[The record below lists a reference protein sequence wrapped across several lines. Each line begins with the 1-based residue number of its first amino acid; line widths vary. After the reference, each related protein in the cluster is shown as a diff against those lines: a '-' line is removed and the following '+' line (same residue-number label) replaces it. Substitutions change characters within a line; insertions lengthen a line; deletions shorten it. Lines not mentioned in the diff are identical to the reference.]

1 MEIIVTQSDDGSRE
15 FGKYENQQWCKPE
28 AKPLLSSPYA
38 ICECVCWYVDRFS
51 FIIAQ
56 EFNVHLM
63 MIMSLR
69 R

>member
-1 MEIIVTQSDDGSRE
+1 MMVP
-15 FGKYENQQWCKPE
+15 ENLVSMKISSGIKPE
-28 AKPLLSSPYA
+28 AKPVLSSPYA
-38 ICECVCWYVDRFS
+38 ICECVCWYVDMFS

-63 MIMSLR
+63 MIMPLR